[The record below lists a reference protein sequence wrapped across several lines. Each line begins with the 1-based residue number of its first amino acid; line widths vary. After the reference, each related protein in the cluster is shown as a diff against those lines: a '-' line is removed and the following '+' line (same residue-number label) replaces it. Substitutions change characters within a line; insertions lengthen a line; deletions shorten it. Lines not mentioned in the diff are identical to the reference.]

1 MKVPEKNGLEWA
13 VFAASLAL
21 IAAVVGALIQFEISR
36 PDTPPE
42 LHVRT
47 AGIRPSGDGYAVVVE
62 VENRG
67 GETASNATIE
77 VELSRPGAP
86 AERSEV
92 HLPFV
97 PHGAVRTGEAV
108 FTTDPATGTLRARV
122 VGYER
127 P

>member
-1 MKVPEKNGLEWA
+1 MKAPDKNRLEWT

-21 IAAVVGALIQFEISR
+21 IVLVLGALIQFEITR

-42 LHVRT
+42 LHART
-47 AGIRPSGDGYAVVVE
+47 VGTRASGNGYAVVVD

-67 GETASNATIE
+67 GATALNAVIE
-77 VELSRPGAP
+77 VELSRPGARP
-86 AERSEV
+86 ERSEV

-97 PHGAVRTGEAV
+97 PHGSVRTGEAV
-108 FTTDPATGTLRARV
+108 FTTDPSTGTLRARV